1 MYVLCVFLALL
12 SVERLFVCMRV
23 NWLVEG
29 LPTWF
34 ILSCFI
40 ALRYPAL
47 FTPKIAK
54 LKRRK
59 KTTDTNNTLLL
70 KPDNVTCFYFRILT
84 CALLPFFL
92 FVFRAIKRYYP
103 VFFFLINTVFSPIN
117 SSFSLLLFFF
127 FEFHSPPIFL
137 IQYSLF
143 PVQITEGLRGSQK
156 RKGRMWRLFG
166 LLTSGIFFFLFFWCR
181 ALSEL
186 KLSVTWCVRRTHY
199 RKQYC
204 SFQAMDKLLFILFF
218 YFPP

>member
-127 FEFHSPPIFL
+127 FWV
-137 IQYSLF
+137 SLTPHISDSVF
-143 PVQITEGLRGSQK
+143 VVPCSDYWRTKRQSKKK
-156 RKGRMWRLFG
+156 RKNVTALWPTHKRH
-166 LLTSGIFFFLFFWCR
+166 FFFPLLLMSC
-181 ALSEL
+181 L
-186 KLSVTWCVRRTHY
+186 VRVETKRHMMCP
-199 RKQYC
+199 Q
-204 SFQAMDKLLFILFF
+204 DPL
-218 YFPP
+218 